1 ALGSMAELPT
11 TTVRSIVPGVAPA
24 GTVTC
29 TPKLAPW
36 SPVTVPTS
44 GMPSSFVSSNGD
56 PSDARSETCH
66 PLWDVATIFRT
77 SGCPPV
83 FRTLIA
89 AVTVCPGVTLKYGP
103 AATKTPAGGT
113 KVVALVADEAEGR
126 LTEFAMMVATSAL
139 PSTAATGTSTVAV
152 RVMAQFDGNGPG
164 YGTQASVVSVTTGR
178 VDVSR

>member
-1 ALGSMAELPT
+1 
-11 TTVRSIVPGVAPA
+11 
-24 GTVTC
+24 
-29 TPKLAPW
+29 
-36 SPVTVPTS
+36 
-44 GMPSSFVSSNGD
+44 MPSLFVSSNGD

-139 PSTAATGTSTVAV
+139 PSTAAAGTSTVAV
-152 RVMAQFDGNGPG
+152 RVMAPFDGIGPVS
-164 YGTQASVVSVTTGR
+164 GTPSPFVSVTAEPFAYQR
-178 VDVSR
+178 DVGQANGAELHARLNVSCGSAIPRFTTLKS